1 MVILGRISFLCNPG
15 GQKLPPGSGHL
26 PDSLLVTFTVARC
39 ATEFASKSLF
49 GTVTVMPVQ
58 SFADATELT

>member
-1 MVILGRISFLCNPG
+1 M
-15 GQKLPPGSGHL
+15 PPVSGYL
-26 PDSLLVTFTVARC
+26 PDSLLVTLTVAKC